1 VGIVVR
7 RESLVII
14 SNSVGGGGAE
24 NAMFDLYKG
33 LQNKIPTKLIALNS
47 DATSSK
53 SEEGVLVLARKW
65 GGGLLTTLLTFL
77 TLNRRFHQIKP
88 TVLIVNCE
96 LAELMIAFSPL
107 STTRIICVE
116 HTSNPWIG
124 RKPLGAVVRKILAY
138 KGASW
143 VTVSSNDNRIWQS
156 PVEGKFIPNSVRV
169 PKLKTLERQPK
180 AVYVGRLT
188 SGKRPEWAV
197 FAAAQAEVDLDIFGE
212 GPLLEDLVDLQH
224 EIDCRVQFHGYIENC
239 WDYISSDDV
248 LLMPSAFE
256 GDGIVVV
263 QAILA
268 GMRILLADNTDLRRF
283 ELPEECYVRDAED
296 MAAKL
301 VEIDFRDKFKY
312 RASSDARNKLLIA
325 RSIEIVSEKWLS
337 CLRGNS

>member
-1 VGIVVR
+1 MVH

-14 SNSVGGGGAE
+14 SNAVGGGGAE

-33 LQNKIPTKLIALNS
+33 LQTKIPIKLIALNS
-47 DATSSK
+47 DATASK

-65 GGGLLTTLLTFL
+65 GGGLFTTLLTFL

-107 STTRIICVE
+107 SATRIICVE

-124 RKPLGAVVRKILAY
+124 RKPLGIVVRKILAL

-143 VTVSSNDNRIWQS
+143 VTVSSNDNRIWQA
-156 PVEGKFIPNSVRV
+156 PGEGKFIPNPVRV
-169 PKLKTLERQPK
+169 PKLKTLERGPN

-197 FAAAQAEVDLDIFGE
+197 FAAAKAEVVLDIYGE
-212 GPLLEDLVDLQH
+212 GPLLEELVGLQH
-224 EIDCRVQFHGYIENC
+224 DINCRVQFHGYIENC

-268 GMRILLADNTDLRRF
+268 GMRILLADNKDLRRF
-283 ELPEECYVRDAED
+283 ELPEECYVRDADD

-301 VEIDFRDKFKY
+301 AEIDFGNKVNY
-312 RASSDARNKLLIA
+312 RASADARDKLLVA
-325 RSIEIVSEKWLS
+325 RSIETVSEKWLT
-337 CLRGNS
+337 CLRDNS